1 MEPLSFGARL
11 WLAFLLPF
19 QLLFDAVLAAR
30 VAAVVR
36 GQALPRLPSEVET
49 KPEPRPEL
57 KPGIKT
63 KLESKPEPK
72 PEPKPAP
79 KVVEPEIVAPPPDR
93 TAMQLLA
100 ILQREGRFVDFLQED
115 VSSFSDADIGA
126 AARVVHE
133 GCRKV
138 LREHFMIEPVLRE
151 TEGSQITVSPG
162 FDASAIRLTGNV
174 VGSAP
179 FNGVVGHRGWRATD
193 VHLPKVADGHNIHVL
208 APAEV
213 EL

>member
-1 MEPLSFGARL
+1 MARQPRWPTTPLN
-11 WLAFLLPF
+11 
-19 QLLFDAVLAAR
+19 
-30 VAAVVR
+30 
-36 GQALPRLPSEVET
+36 
-49 KPEPRPEL
+49 
-57 KPGIKT
+57 
-63 KLESKPEPK
+63 
-72 PEPKPAP
+72 
-79 KVVEPEIVAPPPDR
+79 
-93 TAMQLLA
+93 
-100 ILQREGRFVDFLQED
+100 
-115 VSSFSDADIGA
+115 GA

-193 VHLPKVADGHNIHVL
+193 VHLPKVADGHNVHVL

>member
-1 MEPLSFGARL
+1 MNKPNQDRQGARPSFFNRVS
-11 WLAFLLPF
+11 LAFSAFFRIVGNPDYAGRIDKLPEGNE
-19 QLLFDAVLAAR
+19 APTRPAA
-30 VAAVVR
+30 A
-36 GQALPRLPSEVET
+36 
-49 KPEPRPEL
+49 
-57 KPGIKT
+57 
-63 KLESKPEPK
+63 
-72 PEPKPAP
+72 PEPKPALRIL
-79 KVVEPEIVAPPPDR
+79 KESSPD
-93 TAMQLLA
+93 AALQLLG
-100 ILQREGRFVDFLQED
+100 ILQRDARLIDFAQED
-115 VSSFSDADIGA
+115 LSAYTDADIGA

-151 TEGSQITVSPG
+151 TEGSHIAVSPG
-162 FDASAIRLTGNV
+162 FDAAAIRLTGNV

-193 VHLPKVADGHNIHVL
+193 VHLPKVADGHNVNVL